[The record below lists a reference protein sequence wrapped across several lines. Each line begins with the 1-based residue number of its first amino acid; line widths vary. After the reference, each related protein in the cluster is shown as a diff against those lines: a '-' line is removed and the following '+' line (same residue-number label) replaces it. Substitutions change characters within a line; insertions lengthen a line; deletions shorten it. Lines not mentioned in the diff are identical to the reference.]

1 MKKRERV
8 RRGEAW
14 SICVDRRLEQRSWW
28 TDIYDGR
35 RCDLG
40 CWIWIEGRERRAM
53 FLSLH
58 DARRKLVELRAGPW
72 RDMAKRARIV
82 RVTFYEVR
90 RG

>member
-1 MKKRERV
+1 
-8 RRGEAW
+8 
-14 SICVDRRLEQRSWW
+14 
-28 TDIYDGR
+28 
-35 RCDLG
+35 
-40 CWIWIEGRERRAM
+40 M